1 MCLLLI
7 DLAQLY
13 NNYHSTHQHPINPLF
28 LYQQN
33 AHDDL
38 GYAILLSMNS
48 DHWSGW
54 MGKLQRRHLTSIV
67 LPVLDGAGPLKVLL
81 AQGMLAV
88 SPLIDQKG
96 HSEWVAFA
104 EMLEDPV
111 SSRQFAEM
119 MRQEKP

>member
-1 MCLLLI
+1 MCLPLI

-67 LPVLDGAGPLKVLL
+67 LPVLDGAGPIKVLL

>member
-1 MCLLLI
+1 MFTTDRSGSI
-7 DLAQLY
+7 VQQLTASLP
-13 NNYHSTHQHPINPLF
+13 NHEQFIFAVPADTHV
-28 LYQQN
+28 
-33 AHDDL
+33 DL

>member
-1 MCLLLI
+1 LCLPLI

>member
-1 MCLLLI
+1 LCLPLI

-54 MGKLQRRHLTSIV
+54 VGKLQRRHLTSIV
-67 LPVLDGAGPLKVLL
+67 LPVLDGAGPIKVLL

>member
-1 MCLLLI
+1 M
-7 DLAQLY
+7 
-13 NNYHSTHQHPINPLF
+13 
-28 LYQQN
+28 
-33 AHDDL
+33 

-67 LPVLDGAGPLKVLL
+67 LPVLDGVGPLTVLL

-104 EMLEDPV
+104 EMLEDPLG
-111 SSRQFAEM
+111 SRQFAEWI
-119 MRQEKP
+119 RQEKP

>member
-1 MCLLLI
+1 MCLPLI